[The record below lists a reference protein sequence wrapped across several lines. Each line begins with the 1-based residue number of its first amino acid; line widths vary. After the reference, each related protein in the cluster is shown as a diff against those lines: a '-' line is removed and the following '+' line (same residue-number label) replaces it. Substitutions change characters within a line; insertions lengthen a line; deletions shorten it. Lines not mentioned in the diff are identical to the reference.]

1 MCHAAADDQGQGGRV
16 PSVLIVDN
24 DSVIAQLVGEMLTD
38 EGYQVKVLLDTSAIA
53 VQTAVVH
60 DFPSCVVLDGR
71 GHDDYGESWQ
81 TAAWLKQRPAPVPVI
96 MLTGH
101 RRVAEE
107 ARAGETPRSQA
118 ASFVA
123 ILEKPFNLDDLVAA
137 VGRAVCD

>member
-1 MCHAAADDQGQGGRV
+1 M
-16 PSVLIVDN
+16 VL
-24 DSVIAQLVGEMLTD
+24 G
-38 EGYQVKVLLDTSAIA
+38 DTSACALNTAFPNECPSSA
-53 VQTAVVH
+53 VH
-60 DFPSCVVLDGR
+60 DGR